1 MIINVNMP
9 VSFQELTDKQLMY
22 ACFLLSS
29 RHYEPDQI
37 KSLCLIRWGKL
48 TEEQREMLKPE
59 QIAAFLPV
67 MDWLLEIPPMPV
79 RPESIQGKKA
89 LYNAKLHGLEFQNWL
104 VIENQ
109 YQGYLHR
116 KDIIHL
122 NAIASILYDGDM
134 HLTAPEA
141 YAVFL
146 WVASVKQLFAR
157 SFTHF
162 FVPAPVNA
170 EEEGNI
176 HEKLVRSMNTQIRA
190 LTKGDITKEKEIL
203 SMDVWRALT
212 ELDAQAEE
220 YNELKRLQESHGK

>member
-1 MIINVNMP
+1 MIININVP
-9 VSFQELTDKQLMY
+9 TSYQELDQKQLHY

-29 RHYEPDQI
+29 GQYEPDQI

-48 TEEQREMLKPE
+48 TEDQLEILKPE

-67 MDWLLEIPPMPV
+67 MDWLLEVPPMPV
-79 RPESIQGKKA
+79 RLEEIQKHKA
-89 LYNAKLHGLEFQNWL
+89 LYDAKLHGLEYQNWL

-116 KDIIHL
+116 RDIVHL

-141 YAVFL
+141 YSVFL
-146 WVASVKQLFAR
+146 WIAAVKNLFAR
-157 SFTHF
+157 TFSNF
-162 FVPAPVNA
+162 FVPAAVGTQ
-170 EEEGNI
+170 EEGNI
-176 HEKLVRSMNTQIRA
+176 HEKLMRSMNTQIRA

-203 SMDVWRALT
+203 TMDVWRALT

-220 YNELKRLQESHGK
+220 YNELKRIQESHGK